1 MKSFKQYITEENNP
15 EQEEMPIYRLSGKPH
30 LPFVEVQDSLGRIHQ
45 APFHSELK
53 DGKIRYDFTQAA
65 RDANAKKGFLS
76 IGGRNVG
83 VPELQNHH
91 GREFRHDIFTEGG
104 GRGLGYKGIML
115 MTYTPEKREDDQ
127 PPADPREPR
136 LKKARRLGLPVPGG
150 RKGSFRKVERKAKT
164 KA

>member
-1 MKSFKQYITEENNP
+1 MKSFKQYILEANEED
-15 EQEEMPIYRLSGKPH
+15 EEMPIYRLSGKPH
-30 LPFVEVQDSLGRIHQ
+30 LPYVEVQDSLGSIHQ

-65 RDANAKKGFLS
+65 RDANAKTGFLRV
-76 IGGRNVG
+76 GGRNVG
-83 VPELQNHH
+83 VAELQNHH

-115 MTYTPEKREDDQ
+115 MTYTPERREDDQ

-136 LKKARRLGLPVPGG
+136 LKKARRLGPPTPGG
-150 RKGSFRKVERKAKT
+150 RRSIPRKQTRSLT
-164 KA
+164 K

>member
-1 MKSFKQYITEENNP
+1 MKSFKQYISEENNP

-30 LPFVEVQDSLGRIHQ
+30 LPFVEVHDSFGRVHQ

-83 VPELQNHH
+83 VTELQNHH
-91 GREFRHDIFTEGG
+91 VQHN
-104 GRGLGYKGIML
+104 
-115 MTYTPEKREDDQ
+115 DQ
-127 PPADPREPR
+127 TAYQ
-136 LKKARRLGLPVPGG
+136 
-150 RKGSFRKVERKAKT
+150 T
-164 KA
+164 KSTAS

>member
-1 MKSFKQYITEENNP
+1 MKSFRQYILEANEED
-15 EQEEMPIYRLSGKPH
+15 EEMPIYRLSGKPH
-30 LPFVEVQDSLGRIHQ
+30 LPYVEVQDSLGRTHQ

-53 DGKIRYDFTQAA
+53 NGKIRYDFTEAA
-65 RDANAKKGFLS
+65 RNANADKGFLRV
-76 IGGRNVG
+76 GGRKVG
-83 VPELQNHH
+83 VAELQNHH

-136 LKKARRLGLPVPGG
+136 LKKARRLGPPVPGG
-150 RKGSFRKVERKAKT
+150 RRSVPRMQTRSLIK
-164 KA
+164 